1 MKAIILNKY
10 GGPNVLTYGELE
22 RPEPKPGEVLVK
34 VYNVSVNV
42 TLDIKLRQGNYPIKP
57 VFPHVMGIDPVGEII
72 QVGHGVADSRVGE
85 RVAVHALM
93 RSDECIPGHEADD
106 PKFYRFVGI
115 HRWGGYADFVTVPS
129 ENAFKIPINLSY
141 PEATVIVR
149 HLPTALHL
157 LSNKGKL
164 KKGEWVLVMGA
175 TGGLASCCI
184 QAAKKLGAIV
194 IAGAGA
200 DDRVDKAVNYFGADF
215 GINYRQQDLSSEVKR
230 LTEGR
235 GVDVVTDNIGDPDL
249 WSDALDSLAS
259 MGRLV
264 TAGSHV
270 GTTGT
275 INLRNLYLGRQTII
289 GSPGSNFSDVE
300 LALEMAKDG
309 SIKAPIIHK
318 IMPLH
323 EAAEAHALVEASNFA
338 GKILL
343 DPIMSTNS

>member
-10 GGPNVLTYGELE
+10 GDPDVLSYGELE
-22 RPEPKPGEVLVK
+22 KPQPRKDEVLVK

-57 VFPHVMGIDPVGEII
+57 VFPHVMGIDPVGEIVE
-72 QVGHGVADSRVGE
+72 VGHGVARSRIGE

-93 RSDECIPGHEADD
+93 RSDECIPGQEADD
-106 PKFYRFVGI
+106 PNFYRFVGI
-115 HRWGGYADFVTVPS
+115 HRWGGYADFVSVPS
-129 ENAFKIPINLSY
+129 ENTFKIPINLSY
-141 PEATVIVR
+141 PEATVITR

-157 LSNKGKL
+157 LSSKGDL
-164 KKGEWVLVMGA
+164 KKGEWILVMGA
-175 TGGLASCCI
+175 TGGLGSCCV
-184 QAAKKLGAIV
+184 QAAKKMGAIV

-200 DDRVDKAVNYFGADF
+200 DDRVDKAINYFGADF
-215 GINYRQQDLSSEVKR
+215 GINYREQNLVSEVKR

-235 GVDVVTDNIGDPDL
+235 GVDIVADNIGDPDL
-249 WSDALDSLAS
+249 WSGAMESLAS

-289 GSPGSNFSDVE
+289 GSPGCNFSDVE
-300 LALEMAKDG
+300 LALEMSKDG

-318 IMPLH
+318 VMPLH
-323 EAAEAHALVEASNFA
+323 EAAKAHALVEAGNFA

-343 DPIMSTNS
+343 DPNISST